1 MGIGDRKEGTSAGAQ
16 KPRRGPRAQPHPAP
30 PFHGP
35 GASSPSSSALAE
47 PAANAPGWRDLGA
60 GGDDAKASAPPK
72 KVFLQDE
79 DGGNLAGD

>member
-1 MGIGDRKEGTSAGAQ
+1 MGRGNGEEGASARAQ
-16 KPRRGPRAQPHPAP
+16 KPRRCGRAQPAPTPASP
-30 PFHGP
+30 R
-35 GASSPSSSALAE
+35 ASSPSSSARAE
-47 PAANAPGWRDLGA
+47 AGANAPGWRALGA